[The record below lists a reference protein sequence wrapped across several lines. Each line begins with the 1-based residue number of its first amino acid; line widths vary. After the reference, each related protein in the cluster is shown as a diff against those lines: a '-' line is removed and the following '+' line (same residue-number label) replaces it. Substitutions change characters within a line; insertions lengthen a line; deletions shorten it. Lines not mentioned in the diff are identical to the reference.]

1 MTQTTRDIIRQS
13 NIFKTLTDDSITLL
27 DRLARVQRFR
37 KGTWIFRQDEEC
49 KSLFLVGSGVVRIF
63 KISPP
68 GKEHILHFAEPGMTF
83 AEVAVIGD
91 FPYPAHAEA
100 LEDTVCAVVP
110 AVEFRQLLETNH
122 ELCLQFVSG
131 MALWVRQFVQLLEDL
146 VLRDATGRVSA
157 YLLRQ
162 YQAAP
167 DDYTASSILKKDIA
181 SYLNLTSET
190 VSRTLRR
197 LTDQSIIEMPD
208 ARRIRILQPDLL
220 ESLARG
226 L

>member
-1 MTQTTRDIIRQS
+1 MTLTPCEILRQS

-49 KSLFLVGSGVVRIF
+49 KSLFCVGSGVVRIF
-63 KISPP
+63 KISPA

-110 AVEFRQLLETNH
+110 AVGFRRLLETNH
-122 ELCLQFVSG
+122 ELCLQFVGG
-131 MALWVRQFVQLLEDL
+131 MASWVRQFVQLLEDL

-157 YLLRQ
+157 YLLRKF
-162 YQAAP
+162 QAAP
-167 DDYTASSILKKDIA
+167 DDYMASPILKKDIA
-181 SYLNLTSET
+181 IYLNLTSET

-208 ARRIRILQPDLL
+208 ARKIRIVRPDLL
-220 ESLARG
+220 ESLAQG